1 MRLNLLEQCLLAAAK
16 SGKFHSNLYLYQNY
30 NISQEFAELIYS
42 MYLEEKKEHL
52 LTLWKNFGHIYDLTF
67 VEENID
73 RDWDWGYISN
83 NMQITEEF
91 VKNHLDREFSVYS
104 LLKMDSISL
113 EFLYRNFPQRDI
125 RVNISQVIGDDTI
138 SVKRVM
144 ELLIY
149 PDMTTP
155 QKFIRENYDNDEF
168 TEEEKKMFISH
179 MYPSSYMAKFGEEKT
194 LEFLD
199 RYHDQMLYLDTFLSN
214 VKIVE
219 KIHNLGHKIDLNI
232 NTVSR
237 EFYEQHSD
245 LSIHKIEN
253 IDLQWI
259 ISRPNDKNIIEI
271 FEHYVEKRITEQE
284 IEFLFGFSQFAN
296 KLVQYQRQMKLK
308 GMSAKKAQKF
318 LQKMR
323 SEDILSDQ
331 VMEFMENHQHE
342 INLYLKLK
350 TRKWIFRQDIS
361 FDFLVRMHEEGKIT
375 LTQDI
380 TTRVLYS
387 FEQYEKYK
395 NFEST
400 RPDFPKLAAYNLY
413 LVPKENL
420 MELNDQDFRA
430 LFEEYRLD
438 EKFRHTECL
447 DEDILDRL
455 IHIPGGIRY
464 LNTFEDYRDWNKI
477 DISHQFMMK
486 NSNEMFHLLTDEILT
501 FDADKIYSHFSLIRW
516 PYEIPLL
523 CEDSQVVKLG
533 NHMIYVN
540 EKNIAILDQ
549 FLNSREGFLEEGNEH
564 QIPIEIVEI
573 IFSHI

>member
-1 MRLNLLEQCLLAAAK
+1 M
-16 SGKFHSNLYLYQNY
+16 
-30 NISQEFAELIYS
+30 
-42 MYLEEKKEHL
+42 KK
-52 LTLWKNFGHIYDLTF
+52 
-67 VEENID
+67 
-73 RDWDWGYISN
+73 
-83 NMQITEEF
+83 
-91 VKNHLDREFSVYS
+91 
-104 LLKMDSISL
+104 
-113 EFLYRNFPQRDI
+113 
-125 RVNISQVIGDDTI
+125 
-138 SVKRVM
+138 
-144 ELLIY
+144 
-149 PDMTTP
+149 
-155 QKFIRENYDNDEF
+155 
-168 TEEEKKMFISH
+168 
-179 MYPSSYMAKFGEEKT
+179 
-194 LEFLD
+194 
-199 RYHDQMLYLDTFLSN
+199 
-214 VKIVE
+214 
-219 KIHNLGHKIDLNI
+219 
-232 NTVSR
+232 
-237 EFYEQHSD
+237 
-245 LSIHKIEN
+245 
-253 IDLQWI
+253 
-259 ISRPNDKNIIEI
+259 
-271 FEHYVEKRITEQE
+271 
-284 IEFLFGFSQFAN
+284 
-296 KLVQYQRQMKLK
+296 
-308 GMSAKKAQKF
+308 
-318 LQKMR
+318 
-323 SEDILSDQ
+323 
-331 VMEFMENHQHE
+331 
-342 INLYLKLK
+342 
-350 TRKWIFRQDIS
+350 
-361 FDFLVRMHEEGKIT
+361 GKIT

-395 NFEST
+395 NFESI
-400 RPDFPKLAAYNLY
+400 RPDFPNLAAYNLY

-455 IHIPGGIRY
+455 IHIPEGIGY
-464 LNTFEDYRDWNKI
+464 LNIFEDYREWNKI